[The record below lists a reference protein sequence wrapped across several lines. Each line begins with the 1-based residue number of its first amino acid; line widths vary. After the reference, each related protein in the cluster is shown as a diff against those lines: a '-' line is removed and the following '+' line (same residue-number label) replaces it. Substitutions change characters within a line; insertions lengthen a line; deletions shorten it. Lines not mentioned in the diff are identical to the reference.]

1 MVIFIVS
8 HRSGCL
14 REETSP
20 FQNEYVAR
28 WKRTWGVRALLWELG
43 PTDLQLKARHFQ
55 PDGACRRIQARI
67 CSSHCQNHRRQDQKG
82 MRELAKKPISEL
94 TFCVETRGHGQICSR
109 TTKGTFSSLFHLQ
122 FQLGPSNLRHLPFKY
137 FASDQTY
144 FFEFNYW
151 LTCFKLTWVCILA
164 YKYKWTVDP
173 N

>member
-28 WKRTWGVRALLWELG
+28 WKRTWSVRTLLRELG

-82 MRELAKKPISEL
+82 MRELAKKPYFRAYIL
-94 TFCVETRGHGQICSR
+94 RGNKRAWANLFQNNIGHL
-109 TTKGTFSSLFHLQ
+109 FLSLPPPILAW
-122 FQLGPSNLRHLPFKY
+122 PFKSES
-137 FASDQTY
+137 FALQIFCFRSDLLLLWIQLLINMLQTNLSMY
-144 FFEFNYW
+144 
-151 LTCFKLTWVCILA
+151 TCL
-164 YKYKWTVDP
+164 
-173 N
+173 